1 MVRRTPSLWGFM
13 KFIGASPGLAAVLLY
28 VVLLFECMWEHVMAS
43 ENLTVRIP
51 RELRERM
58 RRHPEVR
65 WSEVVRRAIE
75 DFLDRLEGR
84 DVERGEEFLKRAG
97 LKEEDV
103 LFEPPQGEVEFQR
116 RVGEAEWRRVRSST
130 IQAR

>member
-1 MVRRTPSLWGFM
+1 
-13 KFIGASPGLAAVLLY
+13 
-28 VVLLFECMWEHVMAS
+28 MWEHVMAS

-58 RRHPEVR
+58 RKHPEVR